1 MQTTED
7 RLERLEKHNR
17 RLTAALTVLAV
28 AICGV
33 VAIGAKGQSEQ
44 FSSIS
49 AENIK
54 AEYINVKSLTISE
67 QEGYARL
74 NITTDRNSNGL
85 IKVFNNSM
93 EQVAKIGTNGNGD
106 GEIGVWYRTGKGKG
120 NLLTPQP

>member
-1 MQTTED
+1 MTTE
-7 RLERLEKHNR
+7 ERLDKLEKRNK
-17 RLTAALTVLAV
+17 RLTAAVTLMAV

-49 AENIK
+49 AENIT
-54 AEYINVKSLTISE
+54 AEYINVKSLSISE

-74 NITTDRNSNGL
+74 NITTDKNSNGL

-93 EQVAKIGTNGNGD
+93 EHVAKIGTNDNGD

>member
-1 MQTTED
+1 M
-7 RLERLEKHNR
+7 
-17 RLTAALTVLAV
+17 AV